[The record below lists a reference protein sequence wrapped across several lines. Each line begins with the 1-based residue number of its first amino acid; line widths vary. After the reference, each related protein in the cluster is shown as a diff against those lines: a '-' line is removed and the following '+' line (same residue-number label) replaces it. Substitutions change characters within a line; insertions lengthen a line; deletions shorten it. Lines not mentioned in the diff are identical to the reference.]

1 MSTTLQ
7 HRRRTPDETDRE
19 ALARD
24 ATTCP
29 DCAEPL
35 VEGQGLVTCIDCRW
49 VARYQ

>member
-7 HRRRTPDETDRE
+7 HRRRTPAETDGD

-29 DCAEPL
+29 DCAESL
-35 VEGQGLVTCIDCRW
+35 VEGQGLVTCTDCRW
-49 VARYQ
+49 VGSYR